1 MAEKISKQ
9 PSINFMV
16 SDSARKI
23 IDKIVANIGVK
34 KRNDEACAA
43 PPCCNAKNHNENEP
57 TEAGNTSHQ
66 KLNQPSAESVEN
78 G

>member
-34 KRNDEACAA
+34 KRNDEACAT
-43 PPCCNAKNHNENEP
+43 PPCCNAKNLKTIMKMTP
-57 TEAGNTSHQ
+57 QKQGIEAAKS
-66 KLNQPSAESVEN
+66 
-78 G
+78 